1 VTRPGRGSRAKAL
14 ADQYAQDPVGVVL
27 QILRRAAAPM
37 TAAGIK
43 KELMAGGVARV
54 ALEEPGWRPVREG
67 LAQHAN
73 VSVDSL
79 RYSWN
84 ERPRT
89 PSPVDALEL
98 IAQGRAKGARKTELL
113 AIVRGALTGTRVD
126 SVVAAR
132 QRQAEIDAARAL
144 AELASEV
151 EELVVNEV
159 SATTM
164 IHRVRSRVRRSDLEP
179 VDRAGEETTFDR
191 KRHKPISGSIRDGAP
206 VVVVRPG
213 YVWKAPTEDLLVV
226 RPVVEE

>member
-27 QILRRAAAPM
+27 QILRSSASPM
-37 TAAGIK
+37 TPAEVQARL
-43 KELMAGGVARV
+43 ESGGVPDARRAWKGV
-54 ALEEPGWRPVREG
+54 QPKLATHDHVVRDDG
-67 LAQHAN
+67 TYAWSDRA
-73 VSVDSL
+73 
-79 RYSWN
+79 
-84 ERPRT
+84 RT
-89 PSPVDALEL
+89 PSPLEALDL
-98 IAQGRAKGARKTELL
+98 IARGRASGPRKAELL
-113 AIVRGALTGTRVD
+113 AIITSALTGPRVD

-213 YVWKAPTEDLLVV
+213 YIWKAPTEDLLVV
-226 RPVVEE
+226 RPVVED

>member
-14 ADQYAQDPVGVVL
+14 ADQYAQDPVGVVV

-37 TAAGIK
+37 TAAAIK
-43 KELMAGGVARV
+43 KELAAGGVAR
-54 ALEEPGWRPVREG
+54 ADLAEPGWRPVREG
-67 LAQHAN
+67 LGQHPN
-73 VSVDSL
+73 VNVDSL
-79 RYSWN
+79 RYSWR

-89 PSPVDALEL
+89 PSPVEALDL
-98 IAQGRAKGARKTELL
+98 LAQGRAKGARKAELL
-113 AIVRGALTGTRVD
+113 AIVRGALGGPPVD
-126 SVVAAR
+126 PVVAAR

-159 SATTM
+159 SAATM

-213 YVWKAPTEDLLVV
+213 YVWKAATEDLLVV

>member
-14 ADQYAQDPVGVVL
+14 ADQYAKDPVGVVL

-37 TAAGIK
+37 TATGIK
-43 KELMAGGVARV
+43 KDLAAGGVARA
-54 ALEEPGWRPVREG
+54 ALEEPRWRPVREA
-67 LAQHAN
+67 LAQHPN
-73 VSVDSL
+73 VAVDSL
-79 RYSWN
+79 RYAWT

-89 PSPVDALEL
+89 LSPADALDL
-98 IAQGRAKGARKTELL
+98 IAQGRATGARKAELL
-113 AIVRGALTGTRVD
+113 AIVRAALAGPRVD
-126 SVVAAR
+126 PVVAAR

-151 EELVVNEV
+151 EELVVNEA

-179 VDRAGEETTFDR
+179 VDHAGEETTFDR